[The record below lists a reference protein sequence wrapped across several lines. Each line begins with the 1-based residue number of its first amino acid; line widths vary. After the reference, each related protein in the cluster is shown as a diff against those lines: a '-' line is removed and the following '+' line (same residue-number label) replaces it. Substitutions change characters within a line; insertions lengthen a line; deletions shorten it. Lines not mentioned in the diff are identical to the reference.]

1 MTPDQIPVEIA
12 VPLILTAWLA
22 CGLMWAVGER

>member
-12 VPLILTAWLA
+12 VPLILTAWLLF
-22 CGLMWAVGER
+22 GLGIVVGKQ